1 MQKAIFLFSF
11 FIMLCGCLYARE
23 TPVILPTPQKV
34 ELTRGS
40 MSLSKAKKIK
50 RIKDKNIPK
59 EGYELSI
66 NKKGITITSSDEN
79 GYIYALQTVEML
91 KHQYRNEGKIPCMKI
106 KDAPRVSWR
115 SMLLDSG
122 RQFQKPE
129 TIKKYIDMLSILKL
143 NTFHWHLT
151 EGLGWRVEV
160 KQYPRLTQV
169 GAFVGKGKEQQG
181 FYTQEE
187 IADIVQYAKSKGITV
202 VPEIDMPGHAEAVLI
217 AYPEL
222 GCFGEKI
229 TAPETGFTHHI
240 FCAGKPETIT
250 FLKNVLDEVC
260 KVFPSEYIHLGGDEA
275 PKANWNKC
283 PDCQRKI
290 AEKGLKNSEGLQR
303 WFSAEMANH
312 LKTKGR
318 KAIFWDDIIVHDG
331 EYPLPD
337 NIVIHWWNWFGR
349 KDLAYKRALEKGLP
363 VICGTNVFTY
373 LNFPITP
380 WAGYAKGRMFDM
392 HDVYENNPSFVIT
405 DNPLM
410 LGMST
415 SLWTDYVVTEDMIDR
430 RLFPRIFVLA
440 QQMWYSGSKIP
451 FQEFYNQV
459 KVVQPYFEELQYEFG
474 PGLRSEID
482 STYKWD

>member
-66 NKKGITITSSDEN
+66 NKKGINITSSDEN

-122 RQFQKPE
+122 RQFQNPE

-151 EGLGWRVEV
+151 EGLGWRVEI

-187 IADIVQYAKSKGITV
+187 IADIVQYAK
-202 VPEIDMPGHAEAVLI
+202 
-217 AYPEL
+217 
-222 GCFGEKI
+222 
-229 TAPETGFTHHI
+229 
-240 FCAGKPETIT
+240 
-250 FLKNVLDEVC
+250 
-260 KVFPSEYIHLGGDEA
+260 
-275 PKANWNKC
+275 
-283 PDCQRKI
+283 
-290 AEKGLKNSEGLQR
+290 
-303 WFSAEMANH
+303 
-312 LKTKGR
+312 
-318 KAIFWDDIIVHDG
+318 
-331 EYPLPD
+331 
-337 NIVIHWWNWFGR
+337 
-349 KDLAYKRALEKGLP
+349 
-363 VICGTNVFTY
+363 
-373 LNFPITP
+373 
-380 WAGYAKGRMFDM
+380 
-392 HDVYENNPSFVIT
+392 
-405 DNPLM
+405 
-410 LGMST
+410 
-415 SLWTDYVVTEDMIDR
+415 
-430 RLFPRIFVLA
+430 
-440 QQMWYSGSKIP
+440 
-451 FQEFYNQV
+451 
-459 KVVQPYFEELQYEFG
+459 
-474 PGLRSEID
+474 
-482 STYKWD
+482 